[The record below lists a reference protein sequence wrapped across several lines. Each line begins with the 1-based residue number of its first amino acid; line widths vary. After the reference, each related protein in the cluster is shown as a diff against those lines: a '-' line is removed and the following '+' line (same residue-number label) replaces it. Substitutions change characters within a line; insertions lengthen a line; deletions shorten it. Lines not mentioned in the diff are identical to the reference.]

1 MKTRII
7 SGTILILIAGTCM
20 VLGGLWLIGLMTAM
34 ALIAFFE
41 LSRATGLH
49 VKGTPTNAFESA
61 AYVSI
66 VVMYAFIYLDFV
78 GIGLGLWSTIFLMFL
93 LIIYVVKFPTYDA
106 SQMMRAVFCVMYG
119 PFLFSY
125 VYRIRALEN
134 GQYLIWLVLIC
145 SALNDT
151 FAYFIGSAIGKHKL
165 APKLS
170 PKKSIEG
177 SIGGIIGGAL
187 GGGIYGW
194 FLGEHVYHSVNMWW
208 ILAIICGLSSII
220 GQIGDLAASG
230 IKRNYNIKDYG
241 TLIPGHGGIMD
252 RVDSIIVTAPIIYYL
267 SILFMDLDFTAI
279 SW

>member
-7 SGTILILIAGTCM
+7 SGTILTLLAGTCM
-20 VLGGLWLIGLMTAM
+20 ILGGLYLLGLMIVM
-34 ALIAFFE
+34 ALIAFYE
-41 LSRATGLH
+41 LSKATGLH
-49 VKGTPTNAFESA
+49 VKGVKTNAFESM

-66 VVMYAFIYLDFV
+66 VVMYAFIYLDYV
-78 GIGLGLWSTIFLMFL
+78 GIGLGIWSTAFLMCL

-106 SQMMRAVFCVMYG
+106 SQMMRAFFCVMYG

-134 GQYLIWLVLIC
+134 GVYLVFLVLIC

-151 FAYFIGSAIGKHKL
+151 FAYFTGMAIGKHKL

-170 PKKSIEG
+170 PKKTIEG

-194 FLGEHVYHSVNMWW
+194 FLGNNVYHNDRMWW
-208 ILAIICGLSSII
+208 VLAIICGLASII

-241 TLIPGHGGIMD
+241 TIIPGHGGIMD
-252 RVDSIIVTAPIIYYL
+252 RVDSIIVTAPIVYYL
-267 SILFMDLDFTAI
+267 SILFMSLDYTARR
-279 SW
+279 W

>member
-7 SGTILILIAGTCM
+7 SGTILTLLAGTCM
-20 VLGGLWLIGLMTAM
+20 ILGGLYLLGLMIVM
-34 ALIAFFE
+34 ALIAFYE
-41 LSRATGLH
+41 LSKATGLH
-49 VKGTPTNAFESA
+49 VKGVKTNAFESM

-66 VVMYAFIYLDFV
+66 VVMYAFIYLDYV
-78 GIGLGLWSTIFLMFL
+78 GIGLGIWSTAFLMCL

-106 SQMMRAVFCVMYG
+106 SQMMRAFFCVMYG

-134 GQYLIWLVLIC
+134 GVYLVFLVLIC

-151 FAYFIGSAIGKHKL
+151 FAYFTGMAIGRHKL

-170 PKKSIEG
+170 PKKTIEG

-194 FLGEHVYHSVNMWW
+194 FLGNNVYHNDRMWW
-208 ILAIICGLSSII
+208 VLAIICGLASII

-241 TLIPGHGGIMD
+241 TIIPGHGGIMD
-252 RVDSIIVTAPIIYYL
+252 RVDSIIVTAPIVYYL
-267 SILFMDLDFTAI
+267 SILFMSLDYTARR
-279 SW
+279 W